1 MMLDYRFERGEYD
14 KALAAVDRA
23 EQSVGR
29 NEGLDAIRMM
39 LYEQQGKTREYYRA
53 AANGLDINLGAEVI
67 YWSLL
72 DNFIREGAYADAVLV
87 IDAIAHFLGYEFT
100 QESMASVPEYQA
112 FAQSQ
117 DFAMWVSEQE

>member
-1 MMLDYRFERGEYD
+1 
-14 KALAAVDRA
+14 
-23 EQSVGR
+23 VGR

-67 YWSLL
+67 YWGLL